1 MGKGRPET
9 IISYER
15 NGLSTGVYEQHRY
28 IYISVGFSELNCWFL
43 TLFLVQSTATRM
55 DRRYVSIIY
64 VDYADIR
71 PAQKKK
77 CRNLSETY
85 IGLCFG
91 ISHQPMRRA
100 NRMKLIPVLLT
111 VCVYA
116 LFIEIAISILVFI
129 PNSVFCEIWFL
140 KYSKWGIWFDF
151 VRIEN
156 QFRIWSVHL
165 LSMATD
171 IHSWPGPFERDS
183 ACHCILHELL
193 SAGLF
198 LWYEKHSRAS
208 DPLSCLMLMCL
219 SQNPGLQAHHTKYPC
234 SHVACM
240 WLNSLYPRTLI
251 LKIIHSK
258 DINHNRRTPNAI
270 IPLCFGLIGCPT
282 FPKSS
287 RSVSFIQ
294 NAPQLLQLC
303 GVPTI
308 FVCKVQSPLLPS
320 IPPYLHSQPSSTG
333 LCSYEWHT
341 SSTIICH
348 TKYVERMYFL
358 WMENFSFSKIL
369 CANMKRLDGATTTTG
384 MTQIEDFQRQQTFV

>member
-1 MGKGRPET
+1 MDYRRACT
-9 IISYER
+9 NNADI
-15 NGLSTGVYEQHRY
+15 Y
-28 IYISVGFSELNCWFL
+28 IYFSWIFGIELLVFDVVFGAVDRNSNGS
-43 TLFLVQSTATRM
+43 TLCEYYICRLRWHSSGTE
-55 DRRYVSIIY
+55 
-64 VDYADIR
+64 
-71 PAQKKK
+71 KKNAVIWVK
-77 CRNLSETY
+77 RTF

-193 SAGLF
+193 SAVLF

-219 SQNPGLQAHHTKYPC
+219 SQNLGLQAHHTKYSC

-287 RSVSFIQ
+287 RSVSFSQ